1 MNIRKCAVCKRT
13 RQVVEVDLLPVT
25 RAQLDSEPIWNG
37 EVKLVHSILG
47 IVFVNAAHAGE
58 EAKVVFIVIELEDK
72 VLVQFCQ
79 LR

>member
-13 RQVVEVDLLPVT
+13 CQVVEVDLLPVT
-25 RAQLDSEPIWNG
+25 RAQLDSKPERNG
-37 EVKLVHSILG
+37 EVELVNSILG
-47 IVFVNAAHAGE
+47 IVVVNAAHAGE
-58 EAKVVFIVIELEDK
+58 EAKVVFIVIELEEK